1 MTTSKPKVG
10 FVGLGIMG
18 KPMAR
23 NLLKAGYSLT
33 VYDVVG
39 SAVEELVTDGARAGA
54 SSAEV
59 AKHTDVTIVMVPN
72 SPQSEAAIMGRNGVL
87 EGAGRG
93 HLVVDMS
100 SIAPLV
106 SKKLGK
112 ACNEKG
118 VEFLDAPV
126 SGGEPKAID
135 GTLAIMVGGKKKDFD
150 RAKPLFDKMG
160 SSAVLCGD
168 FGAGNFVKLA
178 NQIVVAGNI
187 HALAEALV
195 LTQKA
200 GLNPETVFEAI
211 RGGLAG
217 STVMNAKAPMMF
229 NRNFKPGFRIELH
242 FKDMNNVMETAR
254 DMQLPLPMSAFLQQV
269 LASLMADGKGKL
281 DHSGILQF
289 VEGLANV
296 EVKKS

>member
-1 MTTSKPKVG
+1 MTTARPKVG

-33 VYDVVG
+33 VFDVVG
-39 SAVEELVTDGARAGA
+39 SAVEELVTDGAKRGE
-54 SSAEV
+54 SSAAV
-59 AKHTDVTIVMVPN
+59 AKQSDLTIVMVPN
-72 SPQSEAAIMGRNGVL
+72 SPQSEAVILGRGGIL
-87 EGAGRG
+87 EGAPRG

-106 SKKLGK
+106 SQKLGK
-112 ACNEKG
+112 ACTEKG
-118 VEFLDAPV
+118 VDFLDAPV

-178 NQIVVAGNI
+178 NQIIVACNI
-187 HALAEALV
+187 HALAEALA

-254 DMQLPLPMSAFLQQV
+254 DMQLALPMSAFMQQV
-269 LASLMADGKGKL
+269 LSSLMADGKGKL
-281 DHSGILQF
+281 DHSGILHF
-289 VEGLANV
+289 VEDLANV
-296 EVKKS
+296 EVKKP